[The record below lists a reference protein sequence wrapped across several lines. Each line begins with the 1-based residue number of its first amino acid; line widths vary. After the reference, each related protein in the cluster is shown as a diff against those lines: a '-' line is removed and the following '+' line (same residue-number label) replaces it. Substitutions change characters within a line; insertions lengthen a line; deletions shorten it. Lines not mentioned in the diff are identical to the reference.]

1 MSALLWRKSSLRGE
15 VSRGEVEA
23 QRRGERK
30 ADGAWPRSAGPSVGS
45 SGSSSAYRDVA
56 AGEGGAVL

>member
-30 ADGAWPRSAGPSVGS
+30 ADGARSRSAGPPVGS
-45 SGSSSAYRDVA
+45 SGSSAYRDVA